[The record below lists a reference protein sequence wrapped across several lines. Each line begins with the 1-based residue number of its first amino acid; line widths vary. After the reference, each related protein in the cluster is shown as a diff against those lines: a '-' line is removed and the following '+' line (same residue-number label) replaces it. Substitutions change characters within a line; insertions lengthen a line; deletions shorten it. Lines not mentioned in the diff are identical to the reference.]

1 VSLEEEILTR
11 LLEDVPE
18 AIGAIICDFEGEM
31 VTSVL
36 GAATIPHEAEVKA
49 LEHVPKQIPLD
60 IPIGQF
66 LMRLAGA
73 EPCAVVRLLDE
84 HGRRRGAGGFLSLH
98 VCYETVE
105 ILVDPLP
112 SDYYLVLVLKRPAL
126 ASHARFHLKDASQ
139 LLSEC
144 VA

>member
-1 VSLEEEILTR
+1 MSLEAILTQ
-11 LLEDVPE
+11 LLSDVPE

-36 GAATIPHEAEVKA
+36 GAAPIPLAAQAKA

-73 EPCAVVRLLDE
+73 EPCALLRLIEE

-98 VCYETVE
+98 VCYEMVE

-139 LLSEC
+139 LLAQSF
-144 VA
+144 